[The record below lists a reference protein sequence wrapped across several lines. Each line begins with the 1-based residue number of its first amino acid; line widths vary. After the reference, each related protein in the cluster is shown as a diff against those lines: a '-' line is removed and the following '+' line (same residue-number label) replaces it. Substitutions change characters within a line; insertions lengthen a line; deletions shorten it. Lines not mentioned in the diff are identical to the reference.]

1 MKDKITPSKYQKAIF
16 TWVRN
21 WVGVMSA
28 DAVTSQKR
36 HLRVRGVAGCGKTS
50 TIIMLADII
59 PPSERAVFLAFNK
72 SIASKLKRKLPRHMR
87 ASTTHALGWRVC
99 LQTDIRKAGDPTKLK
114 TSKLLDDMQA
124 SFPERQV
131 FPQVRK
137 MVAAAKAIGLA
148 PKGVTG
154 AVGLVPDEREVWQEQ
169 VIDRFTLE
177 FADDQQQD
185 MAIDLARHVLKQ
197 SINRC
202 HEIVDFDD
210 MLYMPMIMQMPFP
223 KFKWVIVDEAQ
234 DINAVQKEIVKRII
248 ARDGHVIAVGDEKQA
263 IYGFRGADAEAMNNI
278 KRDLNADDLPLSIC
292 YRCAKAIVR
301 EAQSLC
307 PTIEAAPDA
316 PEGVISHGL
325 PPGVKLAEYFTPDV
339 SVLCPYNAPLVKFAF
354 RLIREKIAVRVL
366 GKKEI
371 GAPIAKTL
379 QKLGATT
386 VGEAVERLGEYYT
399 EKRAKI
405 NQNDEDKLQAL
416 QDRYDTLM
424 VFLDDAPSNDTVDSV
439 VARIEALFADRPD
452 DEDDEETPWIL
463 TLSTIHKAKGLEWD
477 KVVLLDTDGL
487 YSTTRK
493 GKPIPEWEIEQK
505 MNLLY
510 VGMTRPHLELVYLS
524 SEQLERI

>member
-1 MKDKITPSKYQKAIF
+1 
-16 TWVRN
+16 
-21 WVGVMSA
+21 
-28 DAVTSQKR
+28 
-36 HLRVRGVAGCGKTS
+36 
-50 TIIMLADII
+50 
-59 PPSERAVFLAFNK
+59 
-72 SIASKLKRKLPRHMR
+72 
-87 ASTTHALGWRVC
+87 
-99 LQTDIRKAGDPTKLK
+99 
-114 TSKLLDDMQA
+114 
-124 SFPERQV
+124 
-131 FPQVRK
+131 
-137 MVAAAKAIGLA
+137 
-148 PKGVTG
+148 
-154 AVGLVPDEREVWQEQ
+154 
-169 VIDRFTLE
+169 
-177 FADDQQQD
+177 
-185 MAIDLARHVLKQ
+185 
-197 SINRC
+197 
-202 HEIVDFDD
+202 